1 MELFE
6 LVKTIFKSEKDW
18 NKVTRNDKT
27 KNFFM
32 VNRIMSIQF
41 PVQANQFN
49 HTKISPKPVVDWWH
63 NNLSRYYTKT
73 PNWIFTK
80 TKKSQDS
87 AKPITKVETNPEVER
102 FVMEKFEISKREIGD
117 LKKFYPAEYSSWIAE
132 ISQQMS
138 MDLK

>member
-1 MELFE
+1 MELFD
-6 LVKTIFKSEKDW
+6 LIKTIFKPEKDW

-27 KNFFM
+27 RNFFM

-41 PVQANQFN
+41 PIQANQFN

-63 NNLSRYYTKT
+63 ANLSRYYTKT

-80 TKKSQDS
+80 TKKSSTEPKKS
-87 AKPITKVETNPEVER
+87 AAVESNPDIER
-102 FVMEKFEISKREIGD
+102 FVMEKFEISKREISD
-117 LKKFYPAEYSSWIAE
+117 LKKFYPEQYSNWISQIA
-132 ISQQMS
+132 QQMS

>member
-6 LVKTIFKSEKDW
+6 LVKKIFKSEKDW
-18 NKVTRNDKT
+18 NKVSRNDKT

-49 HTKISPKPVVDWWH
+49 HTKISPRPVVDWWH

-80 TKKSQDS
+80 TKKSENPLKS
-87 AKPITKVETNPEVER
+87 AIKVDHNQEAEK
-102 FVMEKFEISKREIGD
+102 FVMEKFEISKREIQD
-117 LKKFYPAEYSSWIAE
+117 LKKFYPNEYSDWIAH